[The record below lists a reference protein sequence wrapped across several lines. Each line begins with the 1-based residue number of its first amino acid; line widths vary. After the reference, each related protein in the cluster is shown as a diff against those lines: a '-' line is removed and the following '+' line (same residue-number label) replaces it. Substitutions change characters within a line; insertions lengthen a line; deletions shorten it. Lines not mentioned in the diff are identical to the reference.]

1 MILTFQGGK
10 EFLKLDMT
18 RKTKSLV
25 VTSAKT
31 NYKPTKAE
39 WYKLF
44 DPGKEK
50 RQEAITNLLDD
61 AEFKQVIIAGMQQL
75 GYAIKKVED

>member
-50 RQEAITNLLDD
+50 RQEAMTDPLNDE
-61 AEFKQVIIAGMQQL
+61 EFKQVIIAGMQQL

>member
-10 EFLKLDMT
+10 EFLKLDMD

-31 NYKPTKAE
+31 NYKPTKTT
-39 WYKLF
+39 WTKLF

-50 RQEAITNLLDD
+50 KQEGITDLLNDE
-61 AEFKQVIIAGMQQL
+61 EFKQVIIAGMQQL
-75 GYAIKKVED
+75 GYGIKKVED